1 MSDHQHPNYNNQ
13 LEENDPEDRME
24 CGRRYH
30 RLSYLGAGAY
40 GTVCSA
46 MDRMTFEKVAIKKCK
61 DILKTRTLAKRTL
74 REIRLLRYI
83 SHPHIITLKK
93 LLPPLQ
99 RLPLPRPLPR
109 GLEGTVQR
117 DDLHDLYLVF
127 ELMETDLAQIIRS
140 PQELG
145 YDHIQYFMYQLL
157 SAVDYL
163 HQGGIVHRDIKP
175 RNILINAD
183 CTLKLADFG
192 LARQIIPAE
201 TGHGSTTL
209 AITDYVTTRWYRA
222 PEVLAGWVS
231 YGFAVDMW
239 AIGCILVELINRT
252 PLFPGR
258 DTLRQLE
265 KIVGVLGKPQQSFI
279 NRCMKFVYRRYLHSL
294 PTFVPHAL
302 KELMPNATSDALDLI
317 KKLLTFFPE
326 DRLTAKECLA
336 HPFLTSYMNTQDD
349 SLKVPCSW
357 PPLTVP
363 STAFQHER
371 GGSNY
376 DINCLYDEILAEVE
390 YYRQKEE
397 EEEEDREELDGDSL
411 GSDELVA
418 VYPLTEPSLCEANS
432 HDSDDHTG
440 GIDLPLT
447 GTTSANREA
456 NEAVISNEVM
466 LPVSGSSIIQQ
477 EHIPLHPSV
486 DDPIRRESVESHL
499 NPKNDNSGSSARGST
514 MMVPPPLPQEGT
526 RMKKSEYLTNDKK
539 ASIEAIPHSY
549 SRPKRERMKTMECT
563 MCSLGEQSLTS
574 IMSSAK
580 YRMRK
585 ENKQQQEQP
594 QEQDED
600 EDDDKKRKKNT
611 TSREKDD
618 QQCLLS

>member
-109 GLEGTVQR
+109 GLE
-117 DDLHDLYLVF
+117 
-127 ELMETDLAQIIRS
+127 
-140 PQELG
+140 
-145 YDHIQYFMYQLL
+145 
-157 SAVDYL
+157 
-163 HQGGIVHRDIKP
+163 
-175 RNILINAD
+175 D

-618 QQCLLS
+618 QQVREEKMIMTKQSRRHHLHHSFSQCLLS